1 MDRSPGPCCWTPRP
15 ASEVALRA
23 RAGAIRADARASA
36 PASRPGPPRS
46 RAASRSGRGPW
57 QARAAMTRRSSA
69 AFPPWPVMEA
79 PDRAHRR
86 QGGSPSSF
94 ESAGRAR
101 VDRSPLRQP
110 ARATAWAD
118 RSYSWGLTGRLG
130 LLTPSMLRDTVAVTE
145 VDPRGTRV
153 VVADDDVLMREGLA
167 SLLEQGGYEVVGRAG
182 DGSDLIRLVRECRP
196 DLAVIDIRMPP
207 DHRTEGLQAA
217 HLIRKEFPQ
226 TAILLLSAH
235 VEVAQAMTLLASGR
249 GSGYLLKT
257 RVTELDEFLDAVDR
271 VRRGGSV
278 VDPLLV
284 QELITAR
291 EVGDP
296 LEELTPRE
304 REVLALMAEGRS
316 NAGIAR
322 RLWITEGTVERHVH
336 SIMMKLTLPESDD
349 DHRRVLAAIRFLDA
363 HQTGLSHS

>member
-1 MDRSPGPCCWTPRP
+1 V
-15 ASEVALRA
+15 EA
-23 RAGAIRADARASA
+23 R
-36 PASRPGPPRS
+36 
-46 RAASRSGRGPW
+46 
-57 QARAAMTRRSSA
+57 
-69 AFPPWPVMEA
+69 
-79 PDRAHRR
+79 DRAHRR
-86 QGGSPSSF
+86 PGGAPSSVK
-94 ESAGRAR
+94 SAGRAR

-110 ARATAWAD
+110 ARATAWPD
-118 RSYSWGLTGRLG
+118 RSYSRVEFRTIAHAVFR
-130 LLTPSMLRDTVAVTE
+130 PAVRDTLAVAE

-153 VVADDDVLMREGLA
+153 IVADDDVLMREGLA
-167 SLLEQGGYEVVGRAG
+167 SLLEGGGYEVVGRAG
-182 DGSDLIRLVRECRP
+182 DGSELLRLARECRP

-207 DHRTEGLQAA
+207 EHRTEGLEAA
-217 HLIRKEFPQ
+217 HLIRKEFPE

-249 GSGYLLKT
+249 GSGYLLKA
-257 RVTELDEFLDAVDR
+257 RVTELDEFLDAVGR
-271 VRRGGSV
+271 VSRGGSV
-278 VDPLLV
+278 VDPQLV
-284 QELITAR
+284 QELVTAR

-322 RLWITEGTVERHVH
+322 RLWIAEGTVERHVH

-363 HQTGLSHS
+363 HQTGSSHS